1 MPNNSTKILLLITLV
16 GGVLVSVSS
25 NSWLG
30 AWMGLEINLMSF
42 IPLMSNVKN
51 MYNTEASLK
60 YFIVQVLASATLLF
74 MVVMKVLTEDLFTF
88 ESNPYTPMI
97 ICTPLLLKSGAAPF
111 HWWFPGVMEG
121 LSWENCALLMT
132 VQKAAPLML
141 MSYLIDIN
149 TFTLSIILMSTIVGS
164 IGGLNQT
171 SMRKILTYSSINH
184 TGWMLIALT
193 TSENMW
199 MVYYA
204 IYSTLALTVV
214 SAIKLSGVSFINQ
227 TMMTNKETTLMK
239 FMLFTSL
246 LSLGGLP
253 PFLGFLP
260 KWIIIQAMI
269 TNNMAPLATV
279 VVVTSLITLYY
290 YLKISYSSFMI
301 LNTEPKWNLKSNKNK
316 STKNIWAL
324 ILSSIS
330 LTGMA
335 ACTII
340 TNIN

>member
-1 MPNNSTKILLLITLV
+1 MPSNSTKVLLLITLM
-16 GGVLVSVSS
+16 GGMLVSVSS

-30 AWMGLEINLMSF
+30 AWIGLEINLMSF

-51 MYNTEASLK
+51 MYNTEASLS

-74 MVVMKVLTEDLFTF
+74 MVAMKTLTEDLFTF
-88 ESNPYTPMI
+88 DSNPYAPMVI
-97 ICTPLLLKSGAAPF
+97 STPLLLKSGAAPL

-141 MSYLIDIN
+141 MSYLIEIN
-149 TFTLSIILMSTIVGS
+149 IFTLMIILMSTIVGS

-184 TGWMLIALT
+184 TGWMLIALS

-199 MVYYA
+199 MMYFM
-204 IYSTLALTVV
+204 IYSTLAVTVV
-214 SAIKLSGVSFINQ
+214 LTIKLSGTSFINQ
-227 TMMTNKETTLMK
+227 TMMTNSDITMTK
-239 FMLFTSL
+239 FMMFTSL

-269 TNNMAPLATV
+269 MNNLAPLATIV
-279 VVVTSLITLYY
+279 VMTSLITLYY

-301 LNTEPKWNLKSNKNK
+301 LSSEPKWNLKSHKSKSVKNT
-316 STKNIWAL
+316 SAL

-330 LTGMA
+330 LMGLMI
-335 ACTII
+335 CTMI